1 MTIDG
6 LHKLIDRATDLD
18 REVKYLDKY
27 IKQAEH
33 INNVSFEYVVS
44 DEIAYSVTVGES
56 TRPLYRVNS
65 LPALEG
71 IKAAYVRELKA
82 IKSETES
89 KLNRICRIIEEA
101 EQALGEITELE
112 EPA

>member
-18 REVKYLDKY
+18 HEIKYLDKY

-33 INNVSFEYVVS
+33 INNVSFEYVV

-56 TRPLYRVNS
+56 TLPLYRVNS
-65 LPALEG
+65 IPALES
-71 IKAAYVRELKA
+71 IKATYIRELKA

-89 KLNRICRIIEEA
+89 KLNRICGIIEEA

>member
-6 LHKLIDRATDLD
+6 LHTLIDRATELD
-18 REVKYLDKY
+18 HKLRYLDKY
-27 IKQAEH
+27 IEQAEH

-44 DEIAYSVTVGES
+44 DEKAYSVTVGE
-56 TRPLYRVNS
+56 TTCPLYRVNS
-65 LPALEG
+65 LPALES
-71 IKAAYVRELKA
+71 IKAAYIRELKA

>member
-18 REVKYLDKY
+18 HELRYLDKY

-33 INNVSFEYVVS
+33 INNVSFEYAIS
-44 DEIAYSVTVGES
+44 DEIAYSVTVGET

-65 LPALEG
+65 LPALES
-71 IKAAYVRELKA
+71 IKATYVRELKA

-89 KLNRICRIIEEA
+89 KLNRICGIIEEA

>member
-6 LHKLIDRATDLD
+6 LHKLIDRATVLD
-18 REVKYLDKY
+18 QEIRYLDKY

-33 INNVSFEYVVS
+33 INNVSFEYAIS
-44 DEIAYSVTVGES
+44 DEIAYSVTVGET

-65 LPALEG
+65 LPALES
-71 IKAAYVRELKA
+71 IKATYVRELKA

-89 KLNRICRIIEEA
+89 KLNRICGIIEEA
-101 EQALGEITELE
+101 ERALGKIEALE
-112 EPA
+112 ETA

>member
-18 REVKYLDKY
+18 QEIKCLDKY

-33 INNVSFEYVVS
+33 INNVSFEYAIS
-44 DEIAYSVTVGES
+44 DEIAYSVTVGE
-56 TRPLYRVNS
+56 TTLPLYRVNN
-65 LPALEG
+65 LPALES
-71 IKAAYVRELKA
+71 IKAAYVKELKA

-89 KLNRICRIIEEA
+89 KLNRICGIIEKA
-101 EQALGEITELE
+101 ERALGAIEETEE
-112 EPA
+112 TA

>member
-1 MTIDG
+1 MTLDG
-6 LHKLIDRATDLD
+6 LHKLIDRATDLE

-33 INNVSFEYVVS
+33 INNVSFEYAVS
-44 DEIAYSVTVGES
+44 DGIAYSVTVGET

-65 LPALEG
+65 LPALES

-101 EQALGEITELE
+101 EQALSEVE
-112 EPA
+112 ESEDIA